1 MMHEFLKTYRLTFK
15 TKAPVHIGN
24 GRMISK
30 KEYLFD
36 QMEGRIEY
44 IDIDKMYHGLRQMHL
59 DRQYED
65 YLLRDNGR
73 SLLDFFRMNKISRQI
88 YQPWIR
94 YSEVVGDP
102 MLNYHSVENVNEF
115 VKGPDGLPYIPGSS
129 IKGAFRTMLE
139 VSEILRR
146 PKAYSSIGSRIER
159 EEFQKR
165 SNYLL
170 NLQKEVDEN
179 AFHRELFHDKYG
191 RYDATSLVNDV
202 MRGIY
207 FTDSEPLSYDDLCL
221 CQKIDLSTDG
231 TYNKL
236 NLVRE
241 CIKPNTTIQMK
252 VTVDTGICPYS
263 NQDILRAVADYY
275 VNCTKEF
282 ISKFHDAPIIG
293 GTSTNFFLG
302 AGAGFVSKTVLYAML
317 HGSEGRHAAATVMNN
332 TLPNQLK
339 RRHGHDQDES
349 KGASPHMLKCTQY
362 QGRKYQ
368 MGACCILKLI
378 PMESS

>member
-1 MMHEFLKTYRLTFK
+1 MHEFLKTYRLTFK

-207 FTDSEPLSYDDLCL
+207 FTDSEISAPMGRIINLIWFGNVLSRIR
-221 CQKIDLSTDG
+221 QFK
-231 TYNKL
+231 
-236 NLVRE
+236 
-241 CIKPNTTIQMK
+241 
-252 VTVDTGICPYS
+252 
-263 NQDILRAVADYY
+263 
-275 VNCTKEF
+275 
-282 ISKFHDAPIIG
+282 
-293 GTSTNFFLG
+293 
-302 AGAGFVSKTVLYAML
+302 
-317 HGSEGRHAAATVMNN
+317 
-332 TLPNQLK
+332 
-339 RRHGHDQDES
+339 
-349 KGASPHMLKCTQY
+349 
-362 QGRKYQ
+362 
-368 MGACCILKLI
+368 
-378 PMESS
+378 